1 MRKINVADR
10 TQIKQ
15 ILRARGVLGV
25 ADGQQQES
33 GVLQLWWH
41 NTEDG
46 VCDCCESRWTDPER
60 ETVHVNL
67 NKALR
72 ILWRNRGSLYLCGK
86 YSHDGRAPQSWH
98 HS

>member
-10 TQIKQ
+10 SQIKQ

-25 ADGQQQES
+25 ADGQQQNS

-46 VCDCCESRWTDPER
+46 VCDCCESRRTDPEG
-60 ETVHVNL
+60 EPVHVNL

-86 YSHDGRAPQSWH
+86 YSDGRAPH
-98 HS
+98 GRFHS